1 MSFILSHRQLAAQAA
16 ATVVALAVV
25 GAEAVAAAD
34 LEAATAGATAGMATT
49 PVDRVVMEG
58 TIPMQPGTAADH
70 PAAEQAYNFC
80 TFNKRLPHGSLLFS
94 EEGHMSVTMVHIKVK
109 LDCIDDFIDAT
120 HKNHQQSVLEK
131 DNLRFDVLQ
140 SADDPQYFVLY
151 EAYATDEAAKHH
163 KTTQHYLTWR
173 ESVAPMMEEPRE
185 GTLFTLIAPST

>member
-1 MSFILSHRQLAAQAA
+1 
-16 ATVVALAVV
+16 
-25 GAEAVAAAD
+25 
-34 LEAATAGATAGMATT
+34 
-49 PVDRVVMEG
+49 
-58 TIPMQPGTAADH
+58 
-70 PAAEQAYNFC
+70 
-80 TFNKRLPHGSLLFS
+80 
-94 EEGHMSVTMVHIKVK
+94 MSVTMVHIKVK

-173 ESVAPMMEEPRE
+173 ESVAPMMEKPRE